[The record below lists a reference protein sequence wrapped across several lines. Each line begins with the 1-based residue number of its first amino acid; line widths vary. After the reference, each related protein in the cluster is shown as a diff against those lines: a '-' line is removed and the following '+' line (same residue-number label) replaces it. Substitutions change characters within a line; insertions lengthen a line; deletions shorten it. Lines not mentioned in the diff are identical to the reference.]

1 MAAAAADPAPAIGKK
16 LRVSAAFSY
25 SKERDEAIVKAR
37 SGFVLRKM
45 MGECMLMPAG
55 DNIKKLGGALLL
67 NPVSAFV
74 WEKLQEPA
82 TREELLAAI
91 LERYQIDPET
101 AARDLDGLLEKLKSF
116 DVIEE

>member
-1 MAAAAADPAPAIGKK
+1 
-16 LRVSAAFSY
+16 
-25 SKERDEAIVKAR
+25 
-37 SGFVLRKM
+37 
-45 MGECMLMPAG
+45 MLMPAG

-82 TREELLAAI
+82 AREELLAAI

-101 AARDLDGLLEKLKSF
+101 AARDLDGLLEKMKSF

>member
-1 MAAAAADPAPAIGKK
+1 
-16 LRVSAAFSY
+16 
-25 SKERDEAIVKAR
+25 
-37 SGFVLRKM
+37 
-45 MGECMLMPAG
+45 
-55 DNIKKLGGALLL
+55 
-67 NPVSAFV
+67 V

>member
-1 MAAAAADPAPAIGKK
+1 
-16 LRVSAAFSY
+16 
-25 SKERDEAIVKAR
+25 
-37 SGFVLRKM
+37 
-45 MGECMLMPAG
+45 MLMPAG

-74 WEKLQEPA
+74 WEKLQTPV

-91 LERYQIDPET
+91 LERYQVDPEK
-101 AARDLDGLLEKLKSF
+101 AASDLDMLLAKLKEF